1 MEVFFNV
8 KALILVGLQ
17 NDFCSHK
24 GAMYIPG
31 SERVINLVNDIIPA
45 FDFVVATR
53 ICYPENHGAFAR
65 VHGKKVKEK
74 ILLGGQE
81 QVLRS
86 DFCVRGSWGA
96 QLVRGLNKKRI
107 DKIFVLGA
115 RKNIDS
121 YSAFFEHGHKHST
134 GLDIY
139 LKERRLKSIFVAGVP
154 LESLVKHTALDG
166 IALGFH
172 TFVIK
177 DACAGIEENLK
188 DSFVEMERTGIR
200 LMDFRGI

>member
-1 MEVFFNV
+1 M

-24 GAMYIPG
+24 GAAYITG
-31 SERVINLVNDIIPA
+31 SEKVIPLINNIIPK
-45 FDFVVATR
+45 FSFVIATR
-53 ICYPENHGAFAR
+53 VCYPENHGSFAR

-81 QVLRS
+81 QILRS
-86 DFCVRGSWGA
+86 DFCVKGSWGA
-96 QLVRGLNKKRI
+96 RLVRSLNKKGI
-107 DKIFVLGA
+107 HKIFVLGA
-115 RKNIDS
+115 HKNIDS

-139 LKERRLKSIFVAGVP
+139 LKERRVKNIFIAGVP

-166 IALGFH
+166 VALGFH
-172 TFVIK
+172 TSVIK
-177 DACAGIEENLK
+177 NVCMGIEEHSG
-188 DSFVEMERTGIR
+188 DIQSSFSEMERAGVKV
-200 LMDFRGI
+200 LDSLNF